1 MMFLSGITL
10 ALAYATSSLALY
22 IPGADDWTKLIPDSV
37 PLAGSYDTI
46 PFSFGI
52 VVTPFEQIDGEYTE
66 PSFDGP
72 KLVTTTYTSTV
83 ITDGP
88 KPTKAVSPVKQIW
101 DGQIQNGPEDDC
113 DDDDET
119 YGYGKRNE
127 VYDDC
132 DSDDEDDSGLFSS
145 PVFSVACLGENT
157 LQMSLRGGILRDA
170 QNRIGSIVSSHQFQF
185 DGPLPQHGTLY
196 ANGWTVSSK
205 GRLALGNSTT
215 FYQCASGD
223 FYNLYDKK
231 IAYQCNPVTLE
242 VVELISC

>member
-1 MMFLSGITL
+1 MMFLPGITL

-52 VVTPFEQIDGEYTE
+52 VVTPFEQVDGEYTE

-72 KLVTTTYTSTV
+72 QVVTSTYTSLFVTEA
-83 ITDGP
+83 P
-88 KPTKAVSPVKQIW
+88 KPTKAVSPVKQIY
-101 DGQIQNGPEDDC
+101 DGQIQNGPEDDS
-113 DDDDET
+113 DDEET
-119 YGYGKRNE
+119 YGYGKRDE
-127 VYDDC
+127 VYD
-132 DSDDEDDSGLFSS
+132 DSDDEDDSALFSS

-157 LQMSLRGGILRDA
+157 LQMSLKGGILRDA

-196 ANGWTVSSK
+196 ANGWSVSNK

-215 FYQCASGD
+215 FHQCASGD

-231 IAYQCNPVTLE
+231 IAYQCNPITLE